1 VSERVEGP
9 LLGRATRIATVLA
22 KHGLRER
29 RSDEPLRERAKRLR
43 AALEELGP
51 TFAKL
56 GQVLSTRPDLLPPEV
71 IEELSTLQDRVPP
84 LAEAEV
90 VAVMEEEL
98 GVPWE
103 DVFAE
108 IDPEPI
114 AAGTIAQVHGARLE
128 SGDRVV
134 VKVQRPTARDE
145 IMRDVGLLRLF
156 AEKAGSR
163 PAFRDLLD
171 LPLVVEQ
178 LAESLQR
185 ELDFREEAGH
195 IERLGRVL
203 APYQRL
209 GVPSVYE
216 QLSTSRLLVL
226 QEIGGVPV
234 REAPAGGARLEAA
247 RQLLDAYY
255 LQILGEGFFHAD
267 PHPGNLLWWQDR
279 VWFLDFGMVGE
290 VEPRVRALVLLVL
303 LAFWREDAAFLGE
316 LLVILAGEEAPAD
329 VDMAALEDDLARF
342 IARFRVGSLRDLQ
355 LGPMLQGLTEIGLA
369 HGIPAPASLALA
381 GKAFAQVQLTVAELD
396 PTLDPFAVFS
406 RHVLRGLVDQALG
419 GLDPQRA
426 LYEAQKLR
434 LRLTRVV
441 DAFERVTGARPGA
454 RLQVDFRGTLPLERR
469 LDRLGRRLAVAGI
482 SGAALIASG
491 VTAASNHVADWVP
504 STFGGVAAFFGGL
517 LLLDVLR
524 RRER

>member
-1 VSERVEGP
+1 VSEHVEGP
-9 LLGRATRIATVLA
+9 LLGRATRIGRVLA
-22 KHGLRER
+22 KHGLRDR
-29 RSDEPLRERAKRLR
+29 RSDEPLRERARRLR
-43 AALEELGP
+43 DALEELGP

-71 IEELSTLQDRVPP
+71 VEELSSLQDSVQP

-108 IDPEPI
+108 IDPEPL

-128 SGDRVV
+128 SGERVV
-134 VKVQRPTARDE
+134 AKVQRPTARDE

-156 AEKAGSR
+156 AEKAGDR

-171 LPLVVEQ
+171 LPLVVEH
-178 LAESLQR
+178 LSASLQR
-185 ELDFREEAGH
+185 ELDFREEAAN

-203 APYQRL
+203 APYRRL
-209 GVPSVYE
+209 GVPRVHE
-216 QLSTSRLLVL
+216 GLSTARLLVL
-226 QEIGGVPV
+226 EEIGGVPV
-234 REAPAGGARLEAA
+234 RQAPVGEARLEAA

-316 LLVILAGEEAPAD
+316 LLVILAGDDAPAD

-342 IARFRVGSLRDLQ
+342 VARFRVGALRDLQ
-355 LGPMLQGLTEIGLA
+355 LGPMLQGLTEIGLG
-369 HGIPAPASLALA
+369 HGIRAPASLALA

-396 PTLDPFAVFS
+396 PTLDPFALFS
-406 RHVLRGLVDQALG
+406 RHVLRSLVDQALG

-434 LRLTRVV
+434 LRLTRLV
-441 DAFERVTGARPGA
+441 DAFERVTGARPGP
-454 RLQVDFRGTLPLERR
+454 RLQVDFRGTTPLERR
-469 LDRLGRRLAVAGI
+469 LDLLGRRLALALSSGSAIVA
-482 SGAALIASG
+482 SS
-491 VTAASNHVADWVP
+491 VTAASDHVAEWVP
-504 STFGGVAAFFGGL
+504 VTFGVVAALFGAL

-524 RRER
+524 RHD

>member
-1 VSERVEGP
+1 MSERAEKP
-9 LLGRATRIATVLA
+9 LLGRASRIAHVLA
-22 KHGLRER
+22 KHGLRDR
-29 RSDEPLRERAKRLR
+29 RSDDPLRERARRLR
-43 AALEELGP
+43 DALEELGP

-71 IEELSTLQDRVPP
+71 VEELATLQDRVQP

-108 IDPEPI
+108 IDPQPM

-128 SGDRVV
+128 TGERVV

-145 IMRDVGLLRLF
+145 IMRDIGLLRLF
-156 AEKAGSR
+156 AEKAGDR

-178 LAESLQR
+178 LSASLQR
-185 ELDFREEAGH
+185 ELDFREEAAN
-195 IERLGRVL
+195 IERVGRVL
-203 APYQRL
+203 APYGQL
-209 GVPSVYE
+209 GVPQVHE
-216 QLSTSRLLVL
+216 RLSTARLLVL
-226 QEIGGVPV
+226 EEIAGVPV
-234 REAPAGGARLEAA
+234 REAPAGAERLEAA

-255 LQILGEGFFHAD
+255 RQILGEGFFHAD
-267 PHPGNLLWWQDR
+267 PHPGNMLWWRDR

-290 VEPRVRALVLLVL
+290 VEPRVRGLVLLVL

-316 LLVILAGEEAPAD
+316 LLVILAGDDAPVD

-342 IARFRVGSLRDLQ
+342 VARFRVGSLRDLQ
-355 LGPMLQGLTEIGLA
+355 LGPMLEGLTEIGLQ
-369 HGIPAPASLALA
+369 HGIRAPASLALA

-396 PTLDPFAVFS
+396 PTLDPFEVFS
-406 RHVLRGLVDQALG
+406 RHVLRGLVDQALA
-419 GLDPQRA
+419 GLEPGRA

-434 LRLTRVV
+434 LRLTRLV
-441 DAFERVTGARPGA
+441 DALERVTGARPGP
-454 RLQVDFRGTLPLERR
+454 RLQVDFRGTMPLERR
-469 LDRLGRRLAVAGI
+469 LDVLGRRLALAAT
-482 SGAALIASG
+482 SGSALVASG
-491 VTAASNHVADWVP
+491 VTAASNHVGEWVP
-504 STFGGVAAFFGGL
+504 TTFGAVAALFGAL

-524 RRER
+524 RPR

>member
-1 VSERVEGP
+1 MSERAEKP
-9 LLGRATRIATVLA
+9 LLGRATRIASVLA
-22 KHGLRER
+22 KHGLRDR
-29 RSDEPLRERAKRLR
+29 RSDEPLRERARRLR

-56 GQVLSTRPDLLPPEV
+56 GQILSTRPDLLPPEV
-71 IEELSTLQDRVPP
+71 IEELASLQDRVPP
-84 LAEAEV
+84 LTEAEV

-103 DVFAE
+103 DVFE
-108 IDPEPI
+108 SIDPEPI
-114 AAGTIAQVHGARLE
+114 AAGTIAQVHRARLE
-128 SGDRVV
+128 SGERVV
-134 VKVQRPTARDE
+134 AKVQRPTARDE

-156 AEKAGSR
+156 AEKAGDR
-163 PAFRDLLD
+163 PAFRELLD
-171 LPLVVEQ
+171 LPLVVEH
-178 LAESLQR
+178 LSASLQR
-185 ELDFREEAGH
+185 ELDFRQEAAS

-203 APYQRL
+203 QPHRRL
-209 GVPSVYE
+209 GVPRVHE
-216 QLSTSRLLVL
+216 RLSTARLLVL
-226 QEIGGVPV
+226 EEIEGVPV
-234 REAPAGGARLEAA
+234 REAEAGEARLEAA
-247 RQLLDAYY
+247 RQLLEAYY
-255 LQILGEGFFHAD
+255 RQILGAGFFHAD
-267 PHPGNLLWWQDR
+267 PHPGNMLWWRDR

-290 VEPRVRALVLLVL
+290 VEPRVRGLVLLVL

-316 LLVILAGEEAPAD
+316 LLVILAGDDAPAD

-342 IARFRVGSLRDLQ
+342 MARFRVGSLRDLQ
-355 LGPMLQGLTEIGLA
+355 LGPMLQGLTEIGLR
-369 HGIPAPASLALA
+369 HGIRAPASLALA
-381 GKAFAQVQLTVAELD
+381 GKAFAQVQLTVSELD

-406 RHVLRGLVDQALG
+406 RHVLRGLVDQAFA

-469 LDRLGRRLAVAGI
+469 LDLLGRRLALAVTA
-482 SGAALIASG
+482 GAALVASG
-491 VTAASNHVADWVP
+491 VTAASSHVGGWVP
-504 STFGGVAAFFGGL
+504 VTFGTVAGVFGGL

-524 RRER
+524 RRH

>member
-1 VSERVEGP
+1 MSERVEGP

-56 GQVLSTRPDLLPPEV
+56 GQVMSTRPDLLPPEV
-71 IEELSTLQDRVPP
+71 IEELATLQDRVQP

-128 SGDRVV
+128 TGERVV
-134 VKVQRPTARDE
+134 VKVQRPRARDE

-156 AEKAGSR
+156 AEKAGHR

-171 LPLVVEQ
+171 LPVVVEQ
-178 LAESLQR
+178 LSTSLER
-185 ELDFREEAGH
+185 ELDFREEARH
-195 IERLGRVL
+195 IERLDRVL
-203 APYQRL
+203 ATYRRL
-209 GVPSVYE
+209 GVPHVHE
-216 QLSTSRLLVL
+216 RLSTPRLLVL
-226 QEIGGVPV
+226 DEIGGVPV
-234 REAPAGGARLEAA
+234 REAPAGAARLEAA
-247 RQLLDAYY
+247 RELLDGYY
-255 LQILGEGFFHAD
+255 RQILGEGFFHAD

-290 VEPRVRALVLLVL
+290 VEPRIRALVLLVL

-316 LLVILAGEEAPAD
+316 LLVILAGEDAPAD
-329 VDMAALEDDLARF
+329 VDMGALEDDLARF
-342 IARFRVGSLRDLQ
+342 IAKFRVGSLRDLQ
-355 LGPMLQGLTEIGLA
+355 LGPMLQGLTEIGLD
-369 HGIPAPASLALA
+369 HGIRAPASLALA

-396 PTLDPFAVFS
+396 PTLDPFTVFS
-406 RHVLRGLVDQALG
+406 RHVLRGLVDQAFA

-434 LRLTRVV
+434 LRLTRLV
-441 DAFERVTGARPGA
+441 DAFERVTGARPGP
-454 RLQVDFRGTLPLERR
+454 RLEVHFRGTQPLERR
-469 LDRLGRRLAVAGI
+469 LDLLARRLALAGTT
-482 SGAALIASG
+482 GAAIIASG
-491 VTAASNHVADWVP
+491 VTAASSHAASWVP
-504 STFGGVAAFFGGL
+504 TTFGAVAGVFGAL
-517 LLLDVLR
+517 LLMDVLR
-524 RRER
+524 RRRD